1 MYVYNI
7 FDIQYF
13 YVKKSIKSSMCS
25 PTNALLVA
33 RGSPRS
39 WNLGLELHVEAF
51 WCHQSAQ
58 AVNLWSTKCISGRKP
73 STSGLV
79 LYI

>member
-13 YVKKSIKSSMCS
+13 NVKKSIKSSMCS

-51 WCHQSAQ
+51 WYHQRALAVQSWSA
-58 AVNLWSTKCISGRKP
+58 KRISGCKP
-73 STSGLV
+73 SSFG
-79 LYI
+79 